1 MPALK
6 KVLLIKME
14 NYFSSKYKKI
24 GILGGGQL
32 GKMLLD
38 VTRRY
43 DLYTKVLD
51 PSADAPCSVGS
62 KEFVQGSFNDYDTVM
77 QFGQDCDIITIEIEN
92 VNTQAMKDL
101 QGMGKKVFPQPE
113 IVELIKNKV
122 DQKQFYKDHQ
132 VPTAPWF
139 SFKNKAEMLRR
150 IEKNSTQLPFVWKAA
165 VGGYDGRGVIIVRSK
180 SDIISIPDVPG
191 LIEELAAIEH
201 EIAIV
206 AARNEAGEIRVF
218 PPVEMAFHPVA
229 NLVEY
234 VFCPADLSA
243 EYLDAAGVIAQSL
256 VEKLQIVGLLAVE
269 MFVSKKGDIW
279 VNECAPRVHNSGHL
293 TIEACITSQ
302 FEQHLRA
309 ILGFPLGNTKLVRPA
324 VMVNLTGEEN
334 YTGPVFYEGAEQMLA
349 TEGAYMHLYGKTETR
364 PYRKMGHVTITA
376 DSLDK
381 AKENAMKVK
390 DILKVKT
397 Q

>member
-1 MPALK
+1 MLSLK
-6 KVLLIKME
+6 ATGVCNML
-14 NYFSSKYKKI
+14 NYFSSKDIKI

-62 KEFVQGSFNDYDTVM
+62 KEFIQGSFNDYDTVM
-77 QFGQDCDIITIEIEN
+77 QFGKDCDVITIEIEN

-101 QGMGKKVFPQPE
+101 QKMGKKVFPQPE
-113 IVELIKNKV
+113 IVELIQNKV
-122 DQKQFYKDHQ
+122 NQKQFYHEHQ
-132 VPTAPWF
+132 IPTAPWF
-139 SFKNKAEMLRR
+139 GFRTKAEMLRK
-150 IEKNSTQLPFVWKAA
+150 IGKNSTQLPFVWKAA

-180 SDIISIPDVPG
+180 SDIENIPDVPG
-191 LIEELAAIEH
+191 LVEELAAIEH

-234 VFCPADLSA
+234 VFCPANLSS
-243 EYLDAAGVIAQSL
+243 EYLDAAGIIAQSL
-256 VEKLQIVGLLAVE
+256 VGKLQIVGLLAVE
-269 MFVSKKGDIW
+269 MFVTKKGEIW

-293 TIEACITSQ
+293 TIEACVTSQ

-334 YTGPVFYEGAEQMLA
+334 FTGPVLYEGAEEML
-349 TEGAYMHLYGKTETR
+349 TIDGAYMHLYGKTETR

-376 DSLDK
+376 ESLDK
-381 AKENAMKVK
+381 AKGNALKVK
-390 DILKVKT
+390 DILKVKS
-397 Q
+397 